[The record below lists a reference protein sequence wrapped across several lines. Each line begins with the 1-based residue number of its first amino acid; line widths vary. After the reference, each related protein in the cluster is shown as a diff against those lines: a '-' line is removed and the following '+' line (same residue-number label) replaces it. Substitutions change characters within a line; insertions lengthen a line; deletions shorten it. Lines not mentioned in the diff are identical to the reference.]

1 MDKYLQAINTIIHEQ
16 ELIVGKTVALWQAKK
31 VPTLQIQ
38 EPRQITLNGDPKD
51 ALANLVLQY
60 SELFGQ
66 ASVEVCKDAIKK
78 ASIEFTVE
86 ELPEILR

>member
-1 MDKYLQAINTIIHEQ
+1 MDKYLQAINVIIHEQ

-31 VPTLQIQ
+31 VPTLNIQ
-38 EPRQITLNGDPKD
+38 GANEIILSGDPKE
-51 ALANLVLQY
+51 ALSNLVMQY

-78 ASIEFTVE
+78 TSIEFLPE
-86 ELPEILR
+86 ELPDILK

>member
-1 MDKYLQAINTIIHEQ
+1 MDKYIEAINLIIHEQ

-31 VPTLQIQ
+31 VPALQIN
-38 EPRQITLNGDPKD
+38 EPNQIVLSGDPKE
-51 ALANLVLQY
+51 ALSGLVMQY

-78 ASIEFTVE
+78 SSITFTPE
-86 ELPEILR
+86 ELPEILK

>member
-1 MDKYLQAINTIIHEQ
+1 MDKYLQAINLIIHEQ

-31 VPTLQIQ
+31 VPTLNFQASDQIA
-38 EPRQITLNGDPKD
+38 LNGDPKE
-51 ALANLVLQY
+51 ALSNLVLQY

-78 ASIEFTVE
+78 TSLQFTPE
-86 ELPEILR
+86 ELPEILK

>member
-1 MDKYLQAINTIIHEQ
+1 MDKYLQAINVIIHEQ

-31 VPTLQIQ
+31 VPTLNIEGANQI
-38 EPRQITLNGDPKD
+38 ILNGDPKE
-51 ALANLVLQY
+51 ALSNLVMQY

-78 ASIEFTVE
+78 NSLEFTPE
-86 ELPEILR
+86 ELPDILK